1 MSFWKEIVT
10 LNTVP
15 RRLREKDSSWLGLVQ
30 GRVFSLLGEFG
41 KENWDFGSVPHFL
54 HLGAGCVLLARVL
67 LSSPRASSGN

>member
-41 KENWDFGSVPHFL
+41 KEN
-54 HLGAGCVLLARVL
+54 
-67 LSSPRASSGN
+67 